1 MVASTSEAAIT
12 LSNGP
17 CQGRKVYLSGAL
29 RIGRHPYNGMSVPD
43 LSVSRYHCWVKL
55 KDGTCTV
62 EDLAS
67 SNGTFVNGARVWT
80 NRKLRSGD
88 HVRFG
93 MTEFVYEAA

>member
-1 MVASTSEAAIT
+1 MVAATSEAALT
-12 LSNGP
+12 LRNGP
-17 CQGRKVYLSGAL
+17 CRGRKFYLRGAL

-80 NRKLRSGD
+80 NRKLRPGD
-88 HVRFG
+88 HVRLG
-93 MTEFVYEAA
+93 MTEFTFEKP